1 MTILYLTEQQA
12 WVSKQDE
19 CLVVHVPTP
28 AEPGKPT
35 SQRGK
40 ERKKTV
46 PIGNIEQVIVLGDI
60 TISTPALAVLLQRQV
75 SITYLD
81 RIGRYLGQLNPELTK
96 NSLLRMAQHTAHSNP
111 NRRFELARGFVL
123 GKLRNMRTILLRYNR
138 ADATPDPVIGR
149 QIEILKGC
157 ITSVERLTFGQPQV
171 NIAEAYTPELE
182 PGEIEL
188 GRMNGLGEL
197 LGCEGAG
204 SAAYFGVF
212 SRLLKCKWEH
222 GFTRRVRRPPTDPVN
237 ALLSYGYTVLA
248 GQVAANIATVGFDP
262 YIGYLHSSRY
272 GKTALALDLLEEFR
286 PVIVDSV
293 VLSLFNN
300 RQLEPD
306 SFEPELNSYRMK
318 DATRKLFLT
327 KFEERMQ
334 EVVTHPVFEYKVT
347 YRRCIELQAR
357 LLAKYLQGEIK
368 QYIPFTVR

>member
-1 MTILYLTEQQA
+1 
-12 WVSKQDE
+12 
-19 CLVVHVPTP
+19 
-28 AEPGKPT
+28 
-35 SQRGK
+35 
-40 ERKKTV
+40 
-46 PIGNIEQVIVLGDI
+46 
-60 TISTPALAVLLQRQV
+60 
-75 SITYLD
+75 
-81 RIGRYLGQLNPELTK
+81 
-96 NSLLRMAQHTAHSNP
+96 
-111 NRRFELARGFVL
+111 
-123 GKLRNMRTILLRYNR
+123 
-138 ADATPDPVIGR
+138 
-149 QIEILKGC
+149 
-157 ITSVERLTFGQPQV
+157 
-171 NIAEAYTPELE
+171 
-182 PGEIEL
+182 
-188 GRMNGLGEL
+188 MNGLGEL